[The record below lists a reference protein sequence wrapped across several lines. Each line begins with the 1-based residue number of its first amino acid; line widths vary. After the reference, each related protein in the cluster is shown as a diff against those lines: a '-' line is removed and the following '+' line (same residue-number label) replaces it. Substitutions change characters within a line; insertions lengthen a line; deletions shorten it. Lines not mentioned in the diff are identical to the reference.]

1 MKTMVYE
8 IGVDMA
14 LSAMKV
20 SSVVSERDDQ
30 LYAMGVC
37 EAMGLTPREAAIV
50 ILAKDSDFARPRDT
64 EVCIKKWAREGSLNP
79 TEPAVASAL
88 SKLGYSEI

>member
-1 MKTMVYE
+1 MVYE
-8 IGVDMA
+8 IGVEMA

-37 EAMGLTPREAAIV
+37 EAMGLTPREAALV
-50 ILAKDSDFARPRDT
+50 ILAKDSEFVKPRET
-64 EVCIKKWAREGSLNP
+64 EICIKKWAREGSLNP

-88 SKLGYSEI
+88 SRLGYNEI

>member
-1 MKTMVYE
+1 MVYE

-20 SSVVSERDDQ
+20 SSVVRERDDQ

-37 EAMGLTPREAAIV
+37 EALGLTPREAALV
-50 ILAKDSDFARPRDT
+50 ILAKDSEFIKHQET
-64 EVCIKKWAREGSLNP
+64 ELCIKKWAREGSLNP

-88 SKLGYSEI
+88 SRLGYTEI